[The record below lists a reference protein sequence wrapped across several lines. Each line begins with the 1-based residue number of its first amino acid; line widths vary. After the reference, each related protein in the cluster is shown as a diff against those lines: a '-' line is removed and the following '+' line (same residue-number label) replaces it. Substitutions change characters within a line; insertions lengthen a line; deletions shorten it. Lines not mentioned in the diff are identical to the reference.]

1 MRTARGLDEES
12 VLALVNDLHKSDPAK
27 RTFTLAEVAEGLGW
41 PGGSIL
47 AQRAVATNDHGE
59 ILEVPAMPAWAE
71 ALNVIL
77 KKLGQDGKLTIITT
91 AVAVFPQE
99 LR

>member
-1 MRTARGLDEES
+1 VARRLDTC
-12 VLALVNDLHKSDPAK
+12 AK
-27 RTFTLAEVAEGLGW
+27 GRG
-41 PGGSIL
+41 
-47 AQRAVATNDHGE
+47 TNDHGE
-59 ILEVPAMPAWAE
+59 ILEVPAMPAWVE
-71 ALNVIL
+71 ALNIIL

>member
-12 VLALVNDLHKSDPAK
+12 VLAVVNDLHKSDPTK
-27 RTFTLAEVAEGLGW
+27 RTFTLAEVAEALGW
-41 PGGSIL
+41 PGSHTL
-47 AQRAVATNDHGE
+47 AQRCVAWNDQGE
-59 ILEVPAMPAWAE
+59 VLDVPAMPAWVD
-71 ALNVIL
+71 ALNNIL

-99 LR
+99 P